1 MKNLLGILLITSL
14 MIGVVKAEETKINP
28 DNFSYL
34 DLSKKEDTKKDS
46 VTKPTITQ
54 QCIINNKQF
63 VVCPKTN

>member
-1 MKNLLGILLITSL
+1 MKNLLSILLATSL
-14 MIGVVKAEETKINP
+14 IINLVKAGETKINP

-46 VTKPTITQ
+46 TTKPTTIQ